1 LLLRRHSGLGKA
13 RLLGGRI
20 AGAAVGMA
28 FKFKQFAVVFTLNNR
43 LLAETEMKA
52 TMARI
57 KRCALLAA

>member
-1 LLLRRHSGLGKA
+1 M
-13 RLLGGRI
+13 
-20 AGAAVGMA
+20 GMA